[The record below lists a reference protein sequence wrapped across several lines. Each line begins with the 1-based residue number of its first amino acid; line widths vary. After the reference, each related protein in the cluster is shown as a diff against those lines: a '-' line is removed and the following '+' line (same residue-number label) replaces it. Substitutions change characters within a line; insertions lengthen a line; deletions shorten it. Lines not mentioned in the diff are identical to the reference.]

1 MELECKYLLD
11 VIKYI
16 LHDRKTEIPIPPK
29 ELDWQRTLE
38 TARRHSVS
46 NLLFY
51 GIEKLP
57 AEQQPRKAV
66 YQCLEQITL
75 KELMRSYGQLDAAE
89 ELLAEAERE
98 GLYMLAVKGVNTKK
112 HYPESDMRSMG
123 DIDILYRDTQHEQ
136 VKAMMEKLGYDGF
149 QEGRKHDHY
158 QRKPYAGVELH
169 RELVAAESEYGTYY
183 SDIWDRVQPRKGCR
197 YIHEMRLED
206 EYIFAIVHLV
216 EHFKHGG
223 VGIRFLMDIYVY
235 DHLEGMDW
243 DYVKQELV
251 KLKLW
256 EFYRNVSALAG
267 RWFGEQEQ
275 VCTQGQM
282 YPEGQVHAQEEPS
295 AMEQVYSPE
304 QEQLLRKLEEY
315 IIANGTYGLQKH
327 AAALSVEEAGRGR
340 FLLHVLFPSLKSMQ
354 TMFPWLKKYP
364 VLLPVGW
371 IWRGIRSIL
380 FRRRNIRSQM
390 EVYRNG
396 DLEHGKELRHFYE
409 QCGL

>member
-16 LHDRKTEIPIPPK
+16 LHDRRTEIPIPPK

-57 AEQQPRKAV
+57 VEQQPRKAV

-75 KELMRSYGQLDAAE
+75 KEIMRSYGQLDAAE

-98 GLYMLAVKGVNTKK
+98 CLYMLAVKGVNTKK

-136 VKAMMEKLGYDGF
+136 VKTMMKKLGYEGF

-158 QRKPYAGVELH
+158 YRKPYVGVELH
-169 RELVAAESEYGTYY
+169 RELVSAESEYGVYY
-183 SDIWDRVQPRKGCR
+183 SDIWDRVQPRQGCR
-197 YIHEMRLED
+197 YIHEMSLED
-206 EYIFAIVHLV
+206 EYIFVIVHLV

-235 DHLEGMDW
+235 DHLESMDW
-243 DYVKQELV
+243 DYVKQELA

-267 RWFGEQEQ
+267 RWFGEQ
-275 VCTQGQM
+275 
-282 YPEGQVHAQEEPS
+282 
-295 AMEQVYSPE
+295 EQVYSPE

-364 VLLPVGW
+364 VLLPIGW

-390 EVYRNG
+390 EAYRNG
-396 DLEHGKELRHFYE
+396 DLEHGKELRRFYE

>member
-16 LHDRKTEIPIPPK
+16 MHDRKAEIPIPPK

-57 AEQQPRKAV
+57 AEQQPGKAV

-75 KELMRSYGQLDAAE
+75 KEIMRSYGQLDAAE

-112 HYPESDMRSMG
+112 YYPESDMRSMG

-136 VKAMMEKLGYDGF
+136 VKTMMKKLGYEGF

-158 QRKPYAGVELH
+158 YRKPYVGVELH
-169 RELVAAESEYGTYY
+169 RELVSAESEYGAYY
-183 SDIWDRVQPRKGCR
+183 SDIWDRVHSRKGCR
-197 YIHEMRLED
+197 YIHEMRIED
-206 EYIFAIVHLV
+206 EYIFVIVHLV

-243 DYVKQELV
+243 DYVEQELV

-256 EFYRNVSALAG
+256 EFYRNVSVLAG

-275 VCTQGQM
+275 PC
-282 YPEGQVHAQEEPS
+282 
-295 AMEQVYSPE
+295 SPE

-380 FRRRNIRSQM
+380 FRRRNIRSQI

-396 DLEHGKELRHFYE
+396 DLEYGKELRRFYE